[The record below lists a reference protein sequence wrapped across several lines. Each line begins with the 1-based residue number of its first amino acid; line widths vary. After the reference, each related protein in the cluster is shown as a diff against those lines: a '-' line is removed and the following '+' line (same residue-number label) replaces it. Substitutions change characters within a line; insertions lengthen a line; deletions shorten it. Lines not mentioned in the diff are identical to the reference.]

1 MNEPTRGELGKARR
15 ALKKLGE
22 LNASEAR
29 QREIVDYFRA
39 KGIDLTAHSS
49 RYVVP
54 PRKIELEAF
63 GVRAVELQDL

>member
-39 KGIDLTAHSS
+39 KGIDLT
-49 RYVVP
+49 

>member
-1 MNEPTRGELGKARR
+1 MNAPTRGELGKARR

-29 QREIVDYFRA
+29 QREIVDYFR
-39 KGIDLTAHSS
+39 GIDLTAHSS